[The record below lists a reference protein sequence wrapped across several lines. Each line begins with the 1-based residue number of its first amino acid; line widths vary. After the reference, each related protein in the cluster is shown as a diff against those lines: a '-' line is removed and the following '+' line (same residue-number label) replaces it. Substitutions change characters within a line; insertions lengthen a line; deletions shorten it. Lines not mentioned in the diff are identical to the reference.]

1 MKIKTIALL
10 AGARPNYMKV
20 FPIRRELARHPG
32 RYRPVLIHTGQH
44 YDPLMNDV
52 FFRDFDMA
60 PPEVYLGVG
69 SGSHGA
75 QTGRVMIALEEA
87 LESGL
92 RANDD

>member
-1 MKIKTIALL
+1 
-10 AGARPNYMKV
+10 
-20 FPIRRELARHPG
+20 
-32 RYRPVLIHTGQH
+32 
-44 YDPLMNDV
+44 MNDV

-87 LESGL
+87 LKSGL
-92 RANDD
+92 RASDD